1 MNFFNIY
8 KEKKNIKRRIKME
21 KKYYI
26 YRYFNDKHDI
36 IYIGLTERPLKE
48 RVREHK
54 VEELQKETAFI
65 DYATVKT
72 KADMEIYEIFY
83 INKYLPKFNIKSA
96 DPERT
101 TIQLPELDFKVYSNI
116 CADKENI
123 NGSYREYSFPSLE
136 GRIIYHLNNPFAKAE
151 KDKNIQINTMGK
163 VYFSIEEYKDFL
175 EKQIQILN
183 DAKDEDMEAF
193 LAFSNN

>member
-1 MNFFNIY
+1 M
-8 KEKKNIKRRIKME
+8 
-21 KKYYI
+21 
-26 YRYFNDKHDI
+26 
-36 IYIGLTERPLKE
+36 
-48 RVREHK
+48 
-54 VEELQKETAFI
+54 
-65 DYATVKT
+65 
-72 KADMEIYEIFY
+72 
-83 INKYLPKFNIKSA
+83 
-96 DPERT
+96 
-101 TIQLPELDFKVYSNI
+101 PELDFKVYSNI